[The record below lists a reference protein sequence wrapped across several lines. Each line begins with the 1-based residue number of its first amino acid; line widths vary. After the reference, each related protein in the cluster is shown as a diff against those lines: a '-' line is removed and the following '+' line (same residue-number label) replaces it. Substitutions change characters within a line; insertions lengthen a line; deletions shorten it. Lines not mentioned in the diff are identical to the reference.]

1 MRHWFKDQH
10 MRSLLK
16 NSSYLGAS
24 RAVAAVASLITL
36 AFTGRALGVEMF
48 GLLILI
54 HSYVEAASSL
64 TKFQSWQLVVRY
76 GGDILVTDDPTDFQT
91 ATGFA
96 LGLDLASGFLGMV
109 VAMVLLPFIGHWFGI
124 PDKYLT
130 IAILYCLL
138 LPTMASMTAS
148 GVLRALDRFDLISW
162 SGSVYPILRAIIVAV
177 AWLLDWPFE
186 AYIVIWFVTDLIG
199 DLYMAFL
206 TWREL
211 KRRGLLKGIRPILWP
226 KSLPG
231 AWRFATH
238 VNLTASLMGAW
249 GPLARLIV
257 GGLLGPAAAALYRV
271 ASNLADAVQKPTDL
285 LSRAYYPEVAR
296 MDLSTKGPW
305 KLMLRGSA
313 IAAGVGVA
321 AMLIM
326 IVAGQPLINLIFGD
340 NFAGAYPPLM
350 VLMVVAVLLVI
361 SFPFAPML
369 YALDRP
375 DAPLFARVVGTI
387 LYLIIVAP
395 FAWQFGLN
403 GAAAA
408 FVIGNAA
415 MVAVLAIQL
424 RNEYTRVRGW

>member
-1 MRHWFKDQH
+1 

-76 GGDILVTDDPTDFQT
+76 CGDILLTDDPTDFKT

-96 LGLDLASGFLGMV
+96 LGLDLASGFVGMV
-109 VAMVLLPFIGHWFGI
+109 VAMVLLPFIAHWFGI

-130 IAILYCLL
+130 IAVLYCLL
-138 LPTMASMTAS
+138 LPTMASLTAS

-162 SGSVYPILRAIIVAV
+162 SGSLYPILRAIIVAI
-177 AWLLDWPFE
+177 AWFLEWPFE
-186 AYIVIWFVTDLIG
+186 AYVAIWFVTDLIG
-199 DLYMAFL
+199 DLYLAFL

-211 KRRGLLKGIRPILWP
+211 RRRGLLKGIRPILWP

-231 AWRFATH
+231 AWRFAIH

-249 GPLARLIV
+249 GPIARLIV
-257 GGLLGPAAAALYRV
+257 GGLLGPAAAALYRI

-296 MDLSTKGPW
+296 MDLSSKRPW

-313 IAAGVGVA
+313 LAASVGVA
-321 AMLIM
+321 AILIM
-326 IVAGQPLINLIFGD
+326 IVAGRPLIELIFGES
-340 NFAGAYPPLM
+340 FVGAYPPLM
-350 VLMVVAVLLVI
+350 VLMLVALLLVI

-375 DAPLFARVVGTI
+375 DAPLFARIVGTV
-387 LYLIIVAP
+387 LYLVIVAP
-395 FAWQFGLN
+395 FTWQLGLN
-403 GAAAA
+403 GAAIA

>member
-1 MRHWFKDQH
+1 MRHWFKDQN

-24 RAVAAVASLITL
+24 RVVAAVASLITL

-76 GGDILVTDDPTDFQT
+76 GGDVLVSDDPTEFKI

-109 VAMVLLPFIGHWFGI
+109 AAMVLLPFIGHWFGI
-124 PDKYLT
+124 PNQYLL
-130 IAILYCLL
+130 IAILYCTL
-138 LPTMASMTAS
+138 LPTMASLTAS

-162 SGSVYPILRAIIVAV
+162 SGSVYPIVRAVLAGI
-177 AWLLDWPFE
+177 AWFLDWPFE
-186 AYIVIWFVTDLIG
+186 AYILIWYVTDLGG
-199 DLYMAFL
+199 DLYLAYL

-211 KRRGLLKGIRPILWP
+211 KRRNLHRGIRPILRP

-231 AWRFATH
+231 AWRFAIH

-257 GGLLGPAAAALYRV
+257 GGLLGPAAAALYRI

-285 LSRAYYPEVAR
+285 LSRAYYPEIAR
-296 MDLSTKGPW
+296 MDLSTKKPW

-313 IAAGVGVA
+313 LAAGVGVA
-321 AMLIM
+321 AILIM
-326 IVAGQPLINLIFGD
+326 VVVGQPLIDLVFGES
-340 NFAGAYPPLM
+340 FAGAYPPLM
-350 VLMVVAVLLVI
+350 VLMLVALLLVI

-375 DAPLFARVVGTI
+375 DSPLFARIAGTL

-395 FAWQFGLN
+395 FTWQFGLN

-408 FVIGNAA
+408 FVVGNAA

-424 RNEYTRVRGW
+424 RNEYMRVRGW